1 MNNTVISIILTVIVT
16 AVILFFALRGW
27 RKGFLRVLFSTFQVV
42 IVIILSM
49 ALTTPLANYL
59 EGTSLGEQVYSHTFN
74 FIDTRISTFALASA
88 DGETPENPDID
99 GDIAAEI
106 VDTLGMPTV
115 IKNLLVSDDYVTQQ
129 LSAFE
134 EYLAQNL
141 TSLIMRALS
150 FIILTVIILILV
162 KVIKTLTKFINKIP
176 IIGGINKLLGLL
188 LGILQALIILWIISI
203 AVMIFSGTE
212 GGSYILTVIQ
222 GNAFLN
228 LIYDNNL
235 LLMLAAAVFTAG

>member
-1 MNNTVISIILTVIVT
+1 
-16 AVILFFALRGW
+16 
-27 RKGFLRVLFSTFQVV
+27 
-42 IVIILSM
+42 
-49 ALTTPLANYL
+49 
-59 EGTSLGEQVYSHTFN
+59 
-74 FIDTRISTFALASA
+74 
-88 DGETPENPDID
+88 
-99 GDIAAEI
+99 
-106 VDTLGMPTV
+106 
-115 IKNLLVSDDYVTQQ
+115 
-129 LSAFE
+129 
-134 EYLAQNL
+134 
-141 TSLIMRALS
+141 MRALS
-150 FIILTVIILILV
+150 FILLTVIILILV